1 MRNLQDSFPRLIS
14 HQKKKQMVRVRS
26 NNCVAEHFERQQ
38 SILACQIKLEG
49 KFLLNGMIG
58 SAAKRTAQ
66 FHLQF
71 EVKQSQEIIPLC
83 IYKEELNPSQC
94 NVAPDRNKQTMISV
108 LDTA

>member
-1 MRNLQDSFPRLIS
+1 
-14 HQKKKQMVRVRS
+14 MVCVRS

-38 SILACQIKLEG
+38 SILACLIKLEG

-71 EVKQSQEIIPLC
+71 KVKQSQEIIPLC